1 MAASGQDLGAVE
13 DLPIETLAEIE
24 LPAEQPAA

>member
-1 MAASGQDLGAVE
+1 MAASGQDLGAAE
-13 DLPIETLAEIE
+13 DLPVEALPEID